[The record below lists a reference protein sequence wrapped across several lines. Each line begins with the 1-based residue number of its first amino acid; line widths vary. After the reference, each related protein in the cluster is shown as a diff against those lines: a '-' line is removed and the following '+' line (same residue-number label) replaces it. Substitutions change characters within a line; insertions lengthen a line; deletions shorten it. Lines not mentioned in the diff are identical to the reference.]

1 MKRGEFLRNTA
12 FATGTLMTGG
22 LFAEGFQKE
31 DLSGDSIVEGVFT
44 ASCSF
49 RVAKPIHQQ
58 VESKIKELV
67 NTKINQYDGFLG
79 FSLKQMVGDSTMVK
93 NLPASYKGA
102 LASAFKEGAESGSMP
117 YVYLLLVRFNSFDNL
132 KFYGANN
139 LIRDYL
145 SEVNFMYSPQGKTSL
160 FLEFTGEP
168 MLTIA
173 AGNRNTIYSQPNELK
188 AFLDY
193 KHGFKNTITV
203 ANHVSIKAKHTA
215 AFEEQV
221 KGLLSI
227 AQNTFRP
234 YASKTGLAGAKENL
248 NYRKAITTEILR
260 GAKTHGDYRNY
271 IMHGVWESYWDHENS
286 HLDQRFKKAAAP
298 VGSYVIKGPVEP
310 FYKTIF
316 DI

>member
-1 MKRGEFLRNTA
+1 MKRGEFLRNSA
-12 FATGTLMTGG
+12 FATGTLMSGG
-22 LFAEGFQKE
+22 LFARGFQKE
-31 DLSGDSIVEGVFT
+31 DLLEEPINDGVFSAT
-44 ASCSF
+44 CSF
-49 RVAKPIHQQ
+49 RVAKPIHKE

-67 NTKINQYDGFLG
+67 NSEISQYDGFLG

-102 LASAFKEGAESGSMP
+102 LASAFEEGAESGSMP
-117 YVYLLLVRFNSFDNL
+117 YVYLLLVRFNSFENL
-132 KFYGANN
+132 KLYGANN
-139 LIRDYL
+139 LIKDHL
-145 SEVNFMYSPQGKTSL
+145 SEVNFMYSPNGKTDL

-168 MLTIA
+168 MVTIA
-173 AGNRNTIYSQPNELK
+173 AGNREKVFSQPSELK
-188 AFLDY
+188 TFLNY
-193 KHGFKNTITV
+193 KHGLKNTITV
-203 ANHVSIKAKHTA
+203 ANHVSIKAKDTE

-227 AQNTFRP
+227 AQNTFKP
-234 YASKTGLAGAKENL
+234 HTSETGLAGAKDNS
-248 NYRKAITTEILR
+248 NYKKAVTTEILR

-298 VGSYVIKGPVEP
+298 VGSYVVKGPVET
-310 FYKTIF
+310 FYKTIL